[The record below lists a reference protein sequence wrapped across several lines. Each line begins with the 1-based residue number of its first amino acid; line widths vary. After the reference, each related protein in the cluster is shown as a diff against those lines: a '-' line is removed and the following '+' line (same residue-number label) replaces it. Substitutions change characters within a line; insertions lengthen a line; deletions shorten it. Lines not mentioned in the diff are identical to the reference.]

1 MCIGA
6 RAQLHFVGDV
16 ARLEEAAPSSS
27 LAHRAGLHTAGR
39 RARLLR
45 YTRTVQPPHRAATT
59 VPETAIVA
67 PRGLHLVIFDVDGV
81 KVRRLSRSRPLV
93 VGRAPECDVR
103 VTSPSVSRRHFS
115 VLEADPPVVEDL
127 QSANGTRISGQ
138 RLMPGATA
146 TVSVGAPIQAG
157 GIFFVVQDH
166 DPREVA
172 PVAPAPEV
180 SPESVSRPGVVVH
193 DAAMTQLHALVRLV
207 ARSNLPVLVI
217 GETGVGKE
225 VVAESVH
232 AHSTRA
238 AKPFL
243 KLNCAALPETLLES
257 ELFGYE
263 KGAFSGATDARPGLI
278 ESADEG
284 TLFLDEIGEM
294 SPATQPKLLRVL
306 ESGELIRI
314 GARKPRTVDVRVVA
328 ATNRALA
335 GCVAAGTFRQDL
347 YFRLNGFTI
356 SVPPLR
362 DRASEIPLLAA
373 HLLDQAA
380 QRARRAT
387 PVLTAEALALLLRH
401 SWPGNVRELKT
412 VMERALA
419 VCVSDR
425 IGPQQVLIDPPV
437 TATAEPAAPPAS
449 RPATASATAEG
460 RLARIDPAEER
471 RLLVQALERSGGN
484 QTRAAS
490 ALGISRRTLIH
501 RMDAYGIPRPRKQ
514 DGER

>member
-1 MCIGA
+1 M
-6 RAQLHFVGDV
+6 
-16 ARLEEAAPSSS
+16 
-27 LAHRAGLHTAGR
+27 
-39 RARLLR
+39 
-45 YTRTVQPPHRAATT
+45 
-59 VPETAIVA
+59 PETAVA
-67 PRGLHLVIFDVDGV
+67 ATRGLHLVVFDVDGI
-81 KVRRLSRSRPLV
+81 KVRRLSPSRALV

-115 VLEADPPVVEDL
+115 VLEADPPVIEDL

-138 RLMPGATA
+138 RLMPGAKA
-146 TVSVGAPIQAG
+146 SVNVGAPIQAG
-157 GIFFVVQDH
+157 GVFFVVQDH

-172 PVAPAPEV
+172 PAAPPPPSSEEPA
-180 SPESVSRPGVVVH
+180 SRPGIIVH

-207 ARSNLPVLVI
+207 ARSNLPILVT

-232 AHSTRA
+232 AQSTRA
-238 AKPFL
+238 ARPFL

-263 KGAFSGATDARPGLI
+263 RGAFSGATEARPGLV
-278 ESADEG
+278 EAADQG

-294 SPATQPKLLRVL
+294 SAATQPKLLRVL

-314 GARKPRTVDVRVVA
+314 GARKPRTVDVRIVA

-335 GCVAAGTFRQDL
+335 ACVASGTFRQDL
-347 YFRLNGFTI
+347 YYRLNGFTI
-356 SVPPLR
+356 HVPPLR

-380 QRARRAT
+380 QRAARST
-387 PVLTAEALALLLRH
+387 PVLTAEALSILLRH

-419 VCVSDR
+419 VCVGDR
-425 IGPQQVLIDPPV
+425 IGPQQVLVDAPV
-437 TATAEPAAPPAS
+437 AGAAAEGPAPPPGHPEAAS
-449 RPATASATAEG
+449 RAAEG

-471 RLLVQALERSGGN
+471 RLIVQALERTGGN
-484 QTRAAS
+484 QTRAALE
-490 ALGISRRTLIH
+490 LGISRRTLIH
-501 RMDAYGIPRPRKQ
+501 RMDGYGIPRPRKQ
-514 DGER
+514 EEGR

>member
-1 MCIGA
+1 MRSTDRLA
-6 RAQLHFVGDV
+6 RA
-16 ARLEEAAPSSS
+16 
-27 LAHRAGLHTAGR
+27 
-39 RARLLR
+39 LR
-45 YTRTVQPPHRAATT
+45 YNRAVHPPHRTATT

-81 KVRRLSRSRPLV
+81 KVRRLSRSRALV

-103 VTSPSVSRRHFS
+103 VASPSVSRRHFS

-138 RLMPGATA
+138 RLMPGSKA
-146 TVSVGAPIQAG
+146 TVNVGAPIQAG
-157 GIFFVVQDH
+157 GVFFVVQDH

-172 PVAPAPEV
+172 EVAPPPPSV
-180 SPESVSRPGVVVH
+180 SPEPISRPGVIVH

-232 AHSTRA
+232 AHSSRA
-238 AKPFL
+238 AHPFV

-263 KGAFSGATDARPGLI
+263 KGAFSGASDARPGLI
-278 ESADEG
+278 ESAHEG

-294 SPATQPKLLRVL
+294 SAATQPKLLRVL

-314 GARKPRTVDVRVVA
+314 GARKPRTVDVRIVA

-335 GCVAAGTFRQDL
+335 ACVASGTFRADL

-356 SVPPLR
+356 TVPPLR

-380 QRARRAT
+380 QRAGRAT

-419 VCVSDR
+419 VCLGDR

-437 TATAEPAAPPAS
+437 TTRAAESLEDATNPDAAPTAS
-449 RPATASATAEG
+449 RAVEG

-471 RLLVQALERSGGN
+471 RLIVQALERSGGN
-484 QTRAAS
+484 QTRAAV

-501 RMDAYGIPRPRKQ
+501 RMDAYGIRRPRKQ
-514 DGER
+514 DGDG

>member
-1 MCIGA
+1 
-6 RAQLHFVGDV
+6 V
-16 ARLEEAAPSSS
+16 E
-27 LAHRAGLHTAGR
+27 
-39 RARLLR
+39 
-45 YTRTVQPPHRAATT
+45 PPHRTATT
-59 VPETAIVA
+59 VREAAVVA
-67 PRGLHLVIFDVDGV
+67 PRGLYLVIFDVDGV
-81 KVRRLSRSRPLV
+81 KVRRLSRSRALV
-93 VGRAPECDVR
+93 VGRTPDCDVR

-115 VLEADPPVVEDL
+115 ILEADPPIVEDL

-138 RLMPGATA
+138 RLLPGAKA
-146 TVSVGAPIQAG
+146 TVAVGAPIQAG

-172 PVAPAPEV
+172 PVAPP
-180 SPESVSRPGVVVH
+180 SPIASEPVSRPGVIVH
-193 DAAMTQLHALVRLV
+193 DAAMTQLHALVQLV
-207 ARSNLPVLVI
+207 ARSSLPVLVI

-232 AHSTRA
+232 AHSGRA

-263 KGAFSGATDARPGLI
+263 KGAFSGATEARPGLI
-278 ESADEG
+278 ESAHEG

-294 SPATQPKLLRVL
+294 SAATQPKLLRVL

-314 GARKPRTVDVRVVA
+314 GARKPRTVDVRIVA

-335 GCVAAGTFRQDL
+335 ACVAAGTFRQDL
-347 YFRLNGFTI
+347 YFRLNGFTVT
-356 SVPPLR
+356 VPPLR
-362 DRASEIPLLAA
+362 ERASEIPLLAA

-380 QRARRAT
+380 QRSGRPT

-401 SWPGNVRELKT
+401 VWPGNVRELKT

-419 VCVSDR
+419 VCVGDR
-425 IGPQQVLIDPPV
+425 IGPQHVLIDAPL
-437 TATAEPAAPPAS
+437 AAPAAQQPAEAMPGPAGPPIA
-449 RPATASATAEG
+449 PAHAAEG
-460 RLARIDPAEER
+460 RLARIDPVEER
-471 RLLVQALERSGGN
+471 TMIVRALERSGGN
-484 QTRAAS
+484 QSRAAV

-514 DGER
+514 D